1 MNNKSSKNDVDTNIK
16 YYLDNIV
23 EQIPYFIF
31 WKNTDSVYLG
41 CNQKFAN
48 LINRKSPQ
56 EVIGET
62 DFTLG
67 WGEGESEFFRYGDRK
82 VMNGNSK
89 INVEEVLI
97 RPDGSRIVMLVNKL
111 PMLDKDGNCIGI
123 LGTSIDITERKILEE
138 NLRLSKEKAEVANQ
152 AKTEFLE
159 NMRHDIRTPL
169 SGIVGCAHLIQMESN
184 DPKKVTEYA
193 RDLVKSSDALLEF
206 FNKIL
211 ESIKV
216 ATGEIPILKQRFDLQ
231 KELEQIV
238 RLNKPQAHL
247 KHINLHLDYD
257 KSIPAYLLGDPL
269 RFQRIVLELVTNA
282 LKYTDKG
289 EIKVSARLIKNKK
302 LTGQLIIELRVSDT
316 GIGIPRD
323 KQNEVFKRFT
333 RLIPAYRG
341 IYPGTGLG
349 LSVVKQF
356 INDLGGEI
364 HIESDVGEGATFI
377 CLIPLQEPSSTK
389 DGNAIGEIQ
398 SFESD
403 TYLSDKKVATIPAL
417 QAKVVMTGNRVLVV
431 EDSPIA
437 SKIAQGIL
445 LNLNCQVDIAP
456 DGETALTLIEKNHY
470 SLILMD
476 IGLSDADGCDIT
488 RLIRLKQWNNN
499 SSIPI
504 VGLTAHIDQEN
515 KRRCLEKGMNAIYTK
530 PLTPEKASGI
540 LDAFLS
546 LSQASI
552 FKEHQTK
559 SPNQLQSLSLLDKE
573 KALGFLGSE
582 EKLHEM
588 LTLLVS
594 SLTKEIPKLK
604 QYYQDNDWQGIRV
617 LAHKWKGGASYC
629 SASRLEQICIEIVT
643 ALKAE
648 SLEEA
653 EELYQQLLQIAEA
666 TKEVA
671 RKLIAPD

>member
-1 MNNKSSKNDVDTNIK
+1 MLMNNKSSKNDIDINIK

-31 WKNTDSVYLG
+31 WKNTDLVYLG

-67 WGEGESEFFRYGDRK
+67 WGEGESELFRYGDRE

-89 INVEEVLI
+89 VNVEEVLI
-97 RPDGSRIVMLVNKL
+97 RSDGSRIVMLVNKL

-184 DPKKVTEYA
+184 NPKKVVEYA
-193 RDLVKSSDALLEF
+193 KDLVQSSDALLEF
-206 FNKIL
+206 LNKIL

-216 ATGEIPILKQRFDLQ
+216 ATGEIPVLKQKFDLH

-238 RLNKPQAHL
+238 RLNKPQANI

-269 RFQRIVLELVTNA
+269 RLQRIVLELVTNA
-282 LKYTDKG
+282 LKYTNKG
-289 EIKVSARLIKNKK
+289 EIKVGARLIKNKTH
-302 LTGQLIIELRVSDT
+302 TGQLIIELCVSDT
-316 GIGIPRD
+316 GMGIPRD
-323 KQNEVFKRFT
+323 KQNEVYTRFT
-333 RLIPAYRG
+333 RLVPAYRG

-356 INDLGGEI
+356 IDDLGGEI
-364 HIESDVGEGATFI
+364 HIESDVGKGATFI
-377 CLIPLQEPSSTK
+377 CLIPLEESLSTK

-403 TYLSDKKVATIPAL
+403 TYLIDKKVAMIPAL
-417 QAKVVMTGNRVLVV
+417 QENVVTTGEHVLVV
-431 EDSPIA
+431 EDNSIA
-437 SKIAQGIL
+437 AKIAQGIL
-445 LNLNCQVDIAP
+445 LNLNCQIDIAP
-456 DGETALTLIEKNHY
+456 DGKTALTLIEKNHY
-470 SLILMD
+470 GLILMD
-476 IGLSDADGCDIT
+476 IGLSDAD
-488 RLIRLKQWNNN
+488 
-499 SSIPI
+499 
-504 VGLTAHIDQEN
+504 
-515 KRRCLEKGMNAIYTK
+515 
-530 PLTPEKASGI
+530 
-540 LDAFLS
+540 
-546 LSQASI
+546 
-552 FKEHQTK
+552 
-559 SPNQLQSLSLLDKE
+559 
-573 KALGFLGSE
+573 
-582 EKLHEM
+582 
-588 LTLLVS
+588 
-594 SLTKEIPKLK
+594 
-604 QYYQDNDWQGIRV
+604 
-617 LAHKWKGGASYC
+617 
-629 SASRLEQICIEIVT
+629 
-643 ALKAE
+643 
-648 SLEEA
+648 
-653 EELYQQLLQIAEA
+653 
-666 TKEVA
+666 
-671 RKLIAPD
+671 